1 MSGLLVK
8 DIYNLSKNVKQLTIS
23 LALFF
28 VLAINMKSVTYL
40 VFMMLILS
48 SMLVLT
54 SLSYDE
60 MAKWDKYALTMPIK
74 RSEIVKEK
82 YILFFILT
90 FTSTL
95 LSNIIGIILTT
106 IFDLE
111 SVKELMFSTV
121 SISSGII
128 LLYSILFPVLFKLG
142 VEKGRLMLYVIFAIP
157 AIIITAGT
165 QFLKKLNL
173 NFTLPTQEDLMKYWY
188 LLALLLIAVVSISY
202 RISVGVYEKKEF

>member
-1 MSGLLVK
+1 MRGLLMK
-8 DIYNLSKNVKQLTIS
+8 DIYNLSKSVKQLTIS

-82 YILFFILT
+82 YILFLLLT
-90 FTSTL
+90 LTSTFI
-95 LSNIIGIILTT
+95 SNVVGIILTN
-106 IFDLE
+106 IFELE
-111 SVKELMFSTV
+111 SVKELMMTTI
-121 SISSGII
+121 SITSGII
-128 LLYSILFPVLFKLG
+128 ILYSILFPVLFKLG
-142 VEKGRLMLYVIFAIP
+142 VEKGRMMMYVIFAIP
-157 AIIITAGT
+157 IFILTAGSK
-165 QFLKKLNL
+165 LLNKLNL
-173 NFTLPTQEDLMKYWY
+173 NITPPTLEEMMKYWY
-188 LLALLLIAVVSISY
+188 LFPLIMIVVVYVSY

>member
-1 MSGLLVK
+1 MRGLLMK
-8 DIYNLSKNVKQLTIS
+8 DIYNLSKSVKQLTIS

-82 YILFFILT
+82 YILFLLLT
-90 FTSTL
+90 LTSTFI
-95 LSNIIGIILTT
+95 SNVVGIILTN
-106 IFDLE
+106 IFELE
-111 SVKELMFSTV
+111 SVKELMMTTI
-121 SISSGII
+121 SITSGII
-128 LLYSILFPVLFKLG
+128 ILYSILFPVLFKLG
-142 VEKGRLMLYVIFAIP
+142 VEKGRMMMYVIFAIP
-157 AIIITAGT
+157 IFILTAGSK
-165 QFLKKLNL
+165 LLNKLNL
-173 NFTLPTQEDLMKYWY
+173 NITPPTLEEMMKYWY
-188 LLALLLIAVVSISY
+188 LFPLIMIVVVYVSY
-202 RISVGVYEKKEF
+202 RISVGLYEKKEF